1 MAGYGESFY
10 AFLPRVVF
18 GEWASAC
25 HLERKRLAKYRL
37 PFWHNEIWMYLTC
50 TGAMAGLLGAA
61 WGPRAVLCFGCQ
73 ALVAVL
79 LFESVNYLEHYGLE
93 RRKDPKTG
101 AYERVQ
107 PQHSWDSTARFTN
120 HILIKLQRHADH
132 HAHAGK
138 RYQTL
143 QAYEES
149 PQLPSGYATMILLAF
164 FPPVWR
170 AVMDPRLMAH
180 RKTQKGQVWRW
191 GPTPRAD

>member
-1 MAGYGESFY
+1 MG
-10 AFLPRVVF
+10 
-18 GEWASAC
+18 
-25 HLERKRLAKYRL
+25 
-37 PFWHNEIWMYLTC
+37 
-50 TGAMAGLLGAA
+50 GLLGAA
-61 WGPRAVLCFGCQ
+61 WGPRAVLCFALQ

-93 RRKDPKTG
+93 RRKDAKG
-101 AYERVQ
+101 KYERVQ

-138 RYQTL
+138 RFQTL

-164 FPPVWR
+164 FPPLWR
-170 AVMDPRLMAH
+170 AVMHPRLMEH
-180 RKTQKGQVWRW
+180 RKTQTGQQWRW
-191 GPTPRAD
+191 GPTPRYD